1 MNGLLCFPVVYI
13 YLILEKIKMFLS
25 FGEYKRVVEYQ
36 KLKMI
41 LLLSNFLFF
50 NSKLFQRFVNLKETE
65 TK

>member
-1 MNGLLCFPVVYI
+1 
-13 YLILEKIKMFLS
+13 MFLS